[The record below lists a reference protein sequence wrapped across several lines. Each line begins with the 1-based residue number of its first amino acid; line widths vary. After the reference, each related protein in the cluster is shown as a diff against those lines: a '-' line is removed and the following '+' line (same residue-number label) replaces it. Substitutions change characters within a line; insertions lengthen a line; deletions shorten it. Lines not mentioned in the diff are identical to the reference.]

1 MINYDF
7 KPRDA
12 FYFADKLGM
21 QTKTVGKE
29 LRFLYCP
36 NCRGGENK
44 DRYTFGINL
53 ETGACGCL
61 RSSCGY
67 KGNMITLSK
76 DFDIQINEDIT
87 RYFNVANFNGRF
99 KTFKDAHRISES
111 QDRAVEYLKERG
123 IPEEITRKYE
133 ITIKHDTDNVLVFPF
148 KDADGEL
155 RFIKYRNLDYVK
167 GETKGSKEWCE
178 ANCMPILFGMNHCD
192 PSKERLIITEGQID
206 SLSVAAAGIPN
217 AVSVPTGM
225 NGFTWI
231 PHCWNWL
238 NQFKEIVVFGDME
251 NEQITLL
258 KDLKRRTQLRIL
270 CVRPEDYM
278 GCKDANE
285 ILQKHG
291 VAQVINC
298 ITNAKAEPLEQTIEL
313 SKVEDKD
320 IYEMPKVRTGIYQL
334 DKLLCGGLPFGGV
347 VIITGKPG
355 CGKSTLASQLL
366 VSAVEQG
373 FNVFAYSGELPN
385 YVFKK
390 WIDYQIAGRDHVRV
404 YKNDQFDINH
414 YFISKDV
421 QAKIQQWYDGKFYLY
436 DNDITESSID
446 DSEDLIELIE
456 RNVKQNNVKVV
467 LIDNLMTGLD
477 LSKVQGF
484 DRNDQQSKFMKRL
497 TRLSLKHEL
506 CVLLVAHKRKN
517 NFTKDALDE
526 ISGSGDIGN
535 LGMITLSYD
544 RPDKRDEED
553 ENQRILRVAKNR
565 LFGTVNNKGWQ
576 MQYDPQCKRVY
587 ITESEHD
594 HDYGWNTDND
604 GFVSADIPDEIPF

>member
-1 MINYDF
+1 MIQYEF

-21 QTKTVGKE
+21 QTKTVGHE
-29 LRFLYCP
+29 LKFLYCP
-36 NCRGGENK
+36 NCLGGENK
-44 DRYTFGINL
+44 DKYTFGINL
-53 ETGACGCL
+53 KTGACGCF

-76 DFDIQINEDIT
+76 DFNIQINEDIT

-111 QDRAVEYLKERG
+111 QDRAIEYLKERG
-123 IPEEITRKYE
+123 IPEEVTRKYE
-133 ITIKHDTDNVLVFPF
+133 ITIKHNTDNVLVFPF

-155 RFIKYRNLDYVK
+155 RFIKYRNLDYTK
-167 GETKGSKEWCE
+167 GETKSKEWCE

-270 CVRPEDYM
+270 CVRLEDYM

-291 VAQVINC
+291 KVQIVNC
-298 ITNAKAEPLEQTIEL
+298 ISNAKAEPLEQTIEL

-320 IYEMPKVRTGIYQL
+320 IYTTPKIRTGIYQL

-390 WIDYQIAGRDHVRV
+390 WIDYQIAGKDHVKA

-421 QAKIQQWYDGKFYLY
+421 QEKIQQWYDGKFFLY
-436 DNDITESSID
+436 DNDITESNID

-456 RNVKQNNVKVV
+456 RNVRQNNVKVV

-553 ENQRILRVAKNR
+553 ENQRVLRVAKNR
-565 LFGTVNNKGWQ
+565 LFGTVNNKGWM
-576 MQYDPQCKRVY
+576 MQYDPRCKRVF